1 MRKLFV
7 FLFIFFLGLSC
18 YAQSVDYGDNY
29 ISKSPYSSYITING
43 VLYLGREEDKPR
55 ILVRYPV
62 GKKEQTYEIPATVR
76 DIAPN
81 AFKGNKYLKTIII
94 PSVWEERLDIST
106 SAFDDTN
113 IEEFIIN
120 ENATSVSSTRVTP
133 KGDNTKYNFQGM
145 KIDSPQKGELYI
157 QDGKKY
163 VNK

>member
-1 MRKLFV
+1 MKKLFV

-18 YAQSVDYGDNY
+18 YAQSVDFGRNY
-29 ISKSPYSSYITING
+29 ITNSPYSSYFTING
-43 VLYLGREEDKPR
+43 VLYLGLYEDKPR
-55 ILVRYPV
+55 ILVRYPA
-62 GKKEQTYEIPATVR
+62 GKKEETYEIPATVHY
-76 DIAPN
+76 IAPN

-94 PSVWEERLDIST
+94 PWRWEERLDISA

-133 KGDNTKYNFQGM
+133 KGDNTKYNLQGM

>member
-1 MRKLFV
+1 MKKLFV

-18 YAQSVDYGDNY
+18 YAQRVNYGDNY
-29 ISKSPYSSYITING
+29 VNNDSYSSYITING
-43 VLYLGREEDKPR
+43 VLYLGKEEDKPR
-55 ILVRYPV
+55 VLVRYPV
-62 GKKEQTYEIPATVR
+62 GKKEQTYEIPATVHH
-76 DIAPN
+76 IAPN

-94 PSVWEERLDIST
+94 PYVWEEILDISA

-120 ENATSVSSTRVTP
+120 ENATSVSSTKVTP
-133 KGDNTKYNFQGM
+133 KGDNTKYNLQGM

>member
-1 MRKLFV
+1 MKKLRRV
-7 FLFIFFLGLSC
+7 LFIFFLGLSC
-18 YAQSVDYGDNY
+18 YTQNVDYGDNR
-29 ISKSPYSSYITING
+29 ISSSSYSSFFKING
-43 VLYLGREEDKPR
+43 VLYLGQYEDEPR
-55 ILVRYPV
+55 VLVRYPV

-94 PSVWEERLDIST
+94 PWVRKGILDISA

-133 KGDNTKYNFQGM
+133 KGDNTKYNLQGM